1 MQLDKRYDPKVS
13 EPRWQRY
20 WEEHRIFAFD
30 PEDAS
35 RPVYSVDTP
44 PPTVSGAIHMG
55 HVFSYTQAEAMTR
68 FWRQRGHN
76 VFYPF
81 GFDDNGL
88 PTERFVEKRR
98 KVRGR
103 DMPRPEFVKLCL
115 EVAHEVERD
124 FKQLWSSLGFSVD
137 WSLEYS
143 TIDERSRRISQRSF
157 LDLLRKEQVYRRETP
172 ALWCPTCATA
182 VAQAEQEDVEGETLF
197 TDIVFPLEDGG
208 ELIIA
213 TTRPE
218 LIPSCVCVFVH
229 PDDERN
235 RHLVGG
241 NARTPL
247 FDKTVPIL
255 FNDDV
260 DREKGTGVV
269 MCCTFGDTKDIEW
282 WERFELPLLI
292 SINRNGRMNEVASPY
307 AGRTVVEARRA
318 ILEDLEK
325 QGLTRGQRKITHMV
339 NTHER
344 CGTPIEF
351 LPAKQW
357 FIRVLEHRE
366 RLLEAGERIEWYPA
380 SMKVRYR
387 HWVENLRWDWGI
399 SRQRFFGVPIPVWL
413 CDSCETILPAREED
427 LPVDPHLDPAP
438 GPCPR
443 CGSGDLVPDP
453 DVLDTWATSSV
464 TPQINVR
471 WGERDGD
478 ASERLLPMSMRPQSH
493 DIIRTWAFYTI
504 VKSLHHHDD
513 IPWRQVVISG
523 HVVDAERKKISK
535 SKLEGGPQTALS
547 KVFAHPDRVIER
559 FSADAVRYWACRGNL
574 GVDTAYDEK
583 MIQQGKRLMT
593 KLWNASRF
601 ALSHLE
607 DFDGNVPVEH
617 TLVDRGLLARLAAM
631 ERRAGELMTRYE
643 IGAAM
648 REIEGFFWS
657 IFCDNY
663 LEMVKARLYE
673 PERHGAEPRRS
684 GQAALRAVLFD
695 LLRVMAPFLPH
706 ITEELYQ
713 QGLRGAGD
721 PLSVHTAGWPE
732 PAATVDEDAVAAF
745 DAAVDLI
752 TVVRKFK
759 SERTLSMG
767 APLKSLRVGADGE
780 RGAWLAASLAELHSS
795 LRAEQIRIEPGEG
808 APTDTSEDGVAIW
821 ITLPEREP
829 DA

>member
-1 MQLDKRYDPKVS
+1 MQLDKRYDPKKS
-13 EPRWQRY
+13 EPRWQEY
-20 WEEHRIFAFD
+20 WQTHGIFAFD
-30 PEDAS
+30 PADGA

-44 PPTVSGAIHMG
+44 PPTVSGNIHMG
-55 HVFSYTQAEAMTR
+55 HVFSYVQAEAMTR
-68 FWRQRGHN
+68 FWRQCGHN

-103 DMPRPEFVKLCL
+103 DLPRPEFVKLCL
-115 EVAHEVERD
+115 EVAHEVEQD
-124 FKQLWSSLGFSVD
+124 FKKLWSSLGFSVD
-137 WSLEYS
+137 WSLQYS
-143 TIDERSRRISQRSF
+143 TIDDRSRRISQRSF
-157 LDLLRKEQVYRRETP
+157 LDLFRKDLAYRRETP
-172 ALWCPTCATA
+172 ALWCPTCSTA

-218 LIPSCVCVFVH
+218 LLPSCVCVFVH
-229 PDDERN
+229 PDDESN
-235 RHLVGG
+235 RALIGK

-247 FDKTVPIL
+247 FDRTVPIL
-255 FNDDV
+255 ANDDV

-282 WERFELPLLI
+282 WERFELPLSI
-292 SINRNGRMNEVASPY
+292 SISRHGRMTEQASPY
-307 AGRTVVEARRA
+307 AGRTVVDARKA
-318 ILEDLEK
+318 ILADLEK
-325 QGLTRGQRKITHMV
+325 AGLTRGQRRITHMLH
-339 NTHER
+339 THER

-357 FIRVLEHRE
+357 FIKVLDHRE

-380 SMKVRYR
+380 NMKVRYR

-413 CDSCETILPAREED
+413 CDACETIVPAREQD
-427 LPVDPHLDPAP
+427 LPVDPHVDDPP
-438 GPCPR
+438 SPCPACR
-443 CGSGDLVPDP
+443 SSELSPDP

-471 WGERDGD
+471 WKESEGD
-478 ASERLLPMSMRPQSH
+478 LSGRLLPMSMRPQSH

-504 VKSLHHHDD
+504 VKSLHHHDE

-535 SKLEGGPQTALS
+535 SKLESGPQTALS
-547 KVFAHPDRVIER
+547 KVFAHPDRVIDR

-574 GVDTAYDEK
+574 GVDTAYDEQ

-601 ALSHLE
+601 ALSHLDDLPAGAAAE
-607 DFDGNVPVEH
+607 T
-617 TLVDRGLLARLAAM
+617 TLIDRGLLAKLGAM
-631 ERRAGELMTRYE
+631 ERRVGDLMTRYE

-648 REIEGFFWS
+648 REIEGFFWGV
-657 IFCDNY
+657 FCDNY

-673 PERHGAEPRRS
+673 PERWGAAERRS
-684 GQAALRAVLFD
+684 AQVTLRIVLFD
-695 LLRVMAPFLPH
+695 LLRLLAPFLPH
-706 ITEELYQ
+706 VAEEIYQ
-713 QGLRGAGD
+713 QGLRGADD
-721 PLSVHTAGWPE
+721 PLSIHVAGWPE
-732 PAATVDEDAVAAF
+732 PAAGTDEAAAGAFEAVVGVMAVA
-745 DAAVDLI
+745 
-752 TVVRKFK
+752 RKFK
-759 SERTLSMG
+759 SERAMSMG
-767 APLKSLRVGADGE
+767 APLKSLRVGAEGE
-780 RGAWLAASLAELHSS
+780 RGAWLGSSLAELHSS
-795 LRAEQIRIEPGEG
+795 LRAEEIRIEPGEG
-808 APTDTSEDGVAIW
+808 PPTDESEDGIPVW
-821 ITLPEREP
+821 IAVP
-829 DA
+829 